1 MRSRIALPLVLA
13 LYIAVG
19 GADLLSQQV
28 RLSDWE
34 TYSSMRTVRGADID
48 SEGRIWCATSGGVFI
63 YDVATGEQQQIRN
76 IGALTT
82 LDVTA
87 VLCDR
92 TRKKIYIG
100 CSDGSF
106 DIVEEDLTW
115 KNIGDIRRASQY
127 PRRGITS
134 FALKSNVLYIGTQ
147 FGLVTF
153 DVVREVFLETVDRM
167 STLEEKTS
175 VNGVTILRDT
185 AWLATDGGVTSAP
198 LSVPTLRQPSA
209 WTLFGTSSGLPKSAA
224 ELIVSDDQSI
234 FVASGAKLLRLDDTR
249 FVEAATESDSIRGLS
264 TTNGTVVVSTLS
276 RIYTT
281 TGTIITGFDGELRG
295 HSTVAFDGRM
305 LTVAFIVNRS
315 ITILD
320 GERVTPIEI
329 TSPISNQFAHLT
341 VDSRGNLWAATDVD
355 PPRTGVGVAVWN
367 GEFWRNFSGL
377 DPNAD
382 MNANAIYRVNAL
394 RDGSVWLGSWG
405 RGGFRAAY
413 NDVDS
418 IVFSKINKT
427 TSSIEGIS
435 ADPNFILMGDAAM
448 DRNGTVYIVNEEAAD
463 RVLVRAGGTGQP
475 TWSNCTDSR
484 ANKFRAL
491 AIDNAGTKWLAGPAG
506 NGVLAINDRNTD
518 DRSDDICQNLR
529 SSTTNLPDNAVS
541 AIKVDRTGAV
551 WLGTARGVAVISS
564 PGSLSSSTTPFV
576 RRITSLTT
584 VAVNDLVVDALNYKW
599 IATNV
604 GVFVLNEDGTEV
616 LTTISTSNSP
626 ILDNNVR
633 SIAIDDNTGR
643 VYLGTSSGLFSART
657 QSIRP
662 SEEFSLTVYPQPF
675 RPTTDG
681 EVVIDG
687 LAPDADVR
695 IVTASGELLTAMQV
709 RGRQVL
715 WNGRDTQN
723 RLVPPGVYVIQTSS
737 AATGSSASG
746 KIVVTR

>member
-1 MRSRIALPLVLA
+1 MCSRTVLTFVV
-13 LYIAVG
+13 AVYVVMG
-19 GADLLSQQV
+19 GEVLSSQQV

-48 SEGRIWCATSGGVFI
+48 SRGRIWCATSGGVFI

-92 TRKKIYIG
+92 ERKKIYVG
-100 CSDGSF
+100 CGDGSV
-106 DIVEEDLTW
+106 DIVDEDLTW
-115 KNIGDIRRASQY
+115 KNVGDIRRASQY
-127 PRRGITS
+127 PRRGVTS
-134 FALKSNVLYIGTQ
+134 FALENNVLYIATQ

-153 DVVREVFLETVDRM
+153 DVVREVFIETVDRM
-167 STLEEKTS
+167 STLEEKTA
-175 VNGVTILRDT
+175 VQGVTILRDT
-185 AWLATDGGVTSAP
+185 VWLATDGGVTCAP
-198 LSVPTLRQPSA
+198 LSVPTLRQPSV
-209 WTLFGTSSGLPKSAA
+209 WRLFGTSAGLPKSAA
-224 ELIVSDDQSI
+224 ERIVSNGQSV
-234 FVASGAKLLRLDDTR
+234 FVASGTRLLRFVDTG
-249 FVEAATESDSIRGLS
+249 FVEAAAASDSIRGLS
-264 TTNGTVVVSTLS
+264 TTNGTVVASTLS

-281 TGTIITGFDGELRG
+281 DGTVIVGYEGELRG
-295 HSTVAFDGRM
+295 HTTVSHDGRI
-305 LTVAFIVNRS
+305 LTIAFVVNRS
-315 ITILD
+315 ITLLD
-320 GERVTPIEI
+320 GARVTPIEI

-341 VDSRGNLWAATDVD
+341 VDSRGHLWAATDVD
-355 PPRTGVGVAVWN
+355 PPRTGVGVAIWDGTSWTN
-367 GEFWRNFSGL
+367 HAGL
-377 DPNAD
+377 DPNAT

-405 RGGFRAAY
+405 KGGFRATY
-413 NDVDS
+413 DERDS
-418 IVFSKINKT
+418 IVFSKIDKS

-435 ADPNFILMGDAAM
+435 ADPNFILVGDAAM
-448 DRNGTVYIVNEEAAD
+448 DRNGTVFLVNEEAAD
-463 RVLVRAGGTGQP
+463 RALVRTGGTNQP
-475 TWSNCTDSR
+475 TWSNCTDTR

-491 AIDNAGTKWLAGPAG
+491 AIDNIGTKWLAGPAG

-541 AIKVDRTGAV
+541 AIKVDKTGAI

-564 PGSLSSSTTPFV
+564 PGSLSTTTVPFV

-599 IATNV
+599 VATNV

-626 ILDNNVR
+626 ILDNNIR
-633 SIAIDDNTGR
+633 SIAIDDNSGR
-643 VYLGTSSGLFSART
+643 VYLGTSIGLFSART

-662 SEEFSLTVYPQPF
+662 SEEFALSVYPQPF
-675 RPTTDG
+675 RPASDG

-695 IVTASGELLTAMQV
+695 IMTASGELLTALQV

-723 RLVPPGVYVIQTSS
+723 RLVPPGVYIIQSSS
-737 AATGSSASG
+737 AATGASTSG